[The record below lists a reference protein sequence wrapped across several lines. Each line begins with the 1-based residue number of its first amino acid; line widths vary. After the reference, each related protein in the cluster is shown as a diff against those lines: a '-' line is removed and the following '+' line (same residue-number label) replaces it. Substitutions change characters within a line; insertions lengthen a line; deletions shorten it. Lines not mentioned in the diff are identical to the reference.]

1 MRIGI
6 DEAEFKRILRKK
18 ARIEKRKREKGE
30 LDKAEA
36 NEDELDVEESD
47 FGEFH
52 KGIFADDEF
61 EYKFDTGEVYED
73 EDFDEDIF
81 ADDEFEYEFDTGEVD
96 EDEDE
101 DDEDEELTEMEQF
114 ICDAYEN
121 ATEVYRV
128 DYRQVKREVAQIRR
142 NLVGSVM
149 LLYQIDNYMQNV
161 GCGSC
166 GCVSEDMV
174 AITGVMEYPLDELQC
189 QVNVYVRCMYDD
201 DYPSYFYVT
210 DVKLIMYE

>member
-6 DEAEFKRILRKK
+6 DEEDLKRILRKK

-36 NEDELDVEESD
+36 NEDELDVKEFD
-47 FGEFH
+47 FDEFH
-52 KGIFADDEF
+52 K
-61 EYKFDTGEVYED
+61 
-73 EDFDEDIF
+73 DIF
-81 ADDEFEYEFDTGEVD
+81 ADDDFEYEFDTGEVD

-128 DYRQVKREVAQIRR
+128 DYRQVKREVTQIRR
-142 NLVGSVM
+142 NMVGSVM

-189 QVNVYVRCMYDD
+189 KVNVYVRCMYDD